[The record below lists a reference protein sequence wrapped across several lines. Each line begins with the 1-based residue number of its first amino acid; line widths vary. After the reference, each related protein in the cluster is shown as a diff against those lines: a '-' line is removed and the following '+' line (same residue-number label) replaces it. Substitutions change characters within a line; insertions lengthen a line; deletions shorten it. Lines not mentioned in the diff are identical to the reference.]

1 MRIMA
6 TPAAKRAARERNI
19 DLSHIKG
26 TGLTG
31 YIQLCDVFAAKRAT
45 ALASAIA
52 KFEGIDIN
60 DVEAKGSVVR
70 KQDVLDYM
78 ATGSKTVP
86 VTGMRKVIAA
96 RMASSAQ
103 NVPQFTLMGEIDASS
118 MMARLKELKQ
128 QILAD
133 GGVKPTV
140 SDILIK
146 IVAKA
151 LREMPTVNSYFLG
164 DTIQM
169 NKDVNVGLAV
179 ALENGLIVPNVKKA
193 DKLSLAE
200 IAVER
205 KRLVD
210 KARKG
215 GMSPDEYSGGTCT
228 ISNLGQ
234 YPVINFNPLI
244 NEPESAIIGIGK
256 ITKKPVVIDDGIFV
270 KPMLG
275 ISITYDHRN
284 IDGAEGGKFMALL
297 ETLITDA
304 SWID

>member
-1 MRIMA
+1 MKIMA
-6 TPAAKRAARERNI
+6 TPAARRAAREKKI
-19 DLSHIKG
+19 DLSRIRG
-26 TGLTG
+26 TGATG

-45 ALASAIA
+45 ALAAAIA
-52 KFEGIDIN
+52 KHHNIGIGEI
-60 DVEAKGSVVR
+60 EAQGSVIR
-70 KQDVLDYM
+70 KRDVL
-78 ATGSKTVP
+78 AHVAAGGKTIP
-86 VTGMRKVIAA
+86 VAGMRKVIAA
-96 RMASSAQ
+96 RMTSSAQ

-118 MMARLKELKQ
+118 MMARLAERKAE
-128 QILAD
+128 ILAA

-140 SDILIK
+140 SDILIC
-146 IVAKA
+146 IAARA

-164 DTIQM
+164 DKIQR
-169 NKDVNVGLAV
+169 NADVNVGLAV

-193 DKLSLAE
+193 DTLTLAE
-200 IAVER
+200 IAAER
-205 KRLVD
+205 KRLVE

-215 GMSPDEYSGGTCT
+215 GMAPDEYSGGTCT

-234 YPVINFNPLI
+234 YPVVNFNPLI

-256 ITKKPVVIDDGIFV
+256 ITKKPVVIGDGICIR
-270 KPMLG
+270 PMLG

-284 IDGAEGGKFMALL
+284 IDGAEGGKFLALL

>member
-1 MRIMA
+1 MRRIC
-6 TPAAKRAARERNI
+6 R
-19 DLSHIKG
+19 
-26 TGLTG
+26 
-31 YIQLCDVFAAKRAT
+31 KRAT

-164 DTIQM
+164 DTIRM

-179 ALENGLIVPNVKKA
+179 ALENGLIVPNVKRRISC
-193 DKLSLAE
+193 LW
-200 IAVER
+200 R
-205 KRLVD
+205 RLPWRES
-210 KARKG
+210 ACRQGEKG
-215 GMSPDEYSGGTCT
+215 RHEPGRYSGGTCT

-270 KPMLG
+270 KLMLG

>member
-1 MRIMA
+1 M
-6 TPAAKRAARERNI
+6 
-19 DLSHIKG
+19 
-26 TGLTG
+26 
-31 YIQLCDVFAAKRAT
+31 
-45 ALASAIA
+45 
-52 KFEGIDIN
+52 
-60 DVEAKGSVVR
+60 
-70 KQDVLDYM
+70 
-78 ATGSKTVP
+78 
-86 VTGMRKVIAA
+86 
-96 RMASSAQ
+96 
-103 NVPQFTLMGEIDASS
+103 
-118 MMARLKELKQ
+118 
-128 QILAD
+128 
-133 GGVKPTV
+133 
-140 SDILIK
+140 
-146 IVAKA
+146 
-151 LREMPTVNSYFLG
+151 
-164 DTIQM
+164 
-169 NKDVNVGLAV
+169 
-179 ALENGLIVPNVKKA
+179 
-193 DKLSLAE
+193 
-200 IAVER
+200 ER